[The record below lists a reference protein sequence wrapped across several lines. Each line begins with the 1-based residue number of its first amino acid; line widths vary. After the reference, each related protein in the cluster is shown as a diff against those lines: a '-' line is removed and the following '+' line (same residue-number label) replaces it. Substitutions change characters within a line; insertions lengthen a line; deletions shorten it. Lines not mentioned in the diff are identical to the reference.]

1 MSVRTDYS
9 DEEWYTLWKAV
20 VSTAT
25 ATMVADP
32 ENLVQEAF
40 AADHVLEQESKKT
53 KEPVL
58 KILLHPTKEET
69 ATLSHWLDSERRNR
83 LRATPDEFQIETLT
97 LLATAIE
104 ILGAHGSAGEVAAYK
119 EVVWNIAC
127 GVANA
132 SKEGDFFG
140 FGGVKLNEN
149 EKIFLRDLAQL
160 LGRTIDF

>member
-1 MSVRTDYS
+1 MSVRTDYTE
-9 DEEWYTLWKAV
+9 EEWYSLWKAV

-40 AADHVLEQESKKT
+40 AADHALQQEGKKT
-53 KEPVL
+53 TEPL
-58 KILLHPTKEET
+58 LRLLLHPTKSED
-69 ATLSHWLDSERRNR
+69 AHLSLWLDNEQRNR
-83 LRATPDEFQIETLT
+83 RSATPDEFQIQTLT

-104 ILGAHGSAGEVAAYK
+104 ILTAHGSAAEVAAYK

-127 GVANA
+127 TVANA

-160 LGRTIDF
+160 LERAIDF